1 MNELLQ
7 AKVTADKEV
16 LSVLPKNT
24 IKNKEAY
31 VKKIKEF
38 IKLYTGLKNQVYDEI
53 KSRSERL
60 KNVVVDDDIK
70 KIEKEVNEL
79 ESKMY
84 LYNNFKSASAK
95 AGLDV
100 LLYKLSCFDKLN
112 LKDVNECI
120 LKIIECFE
128 MVGINI
134 DLEHFKYSIFAYLYM
149 SVFLEEVKSGNSDK
163 IEECFEGIYW
173 KCPDIIIHLKLCF
186 VYLYYKNIKTFDKYF
201 NNLRANNN
209 FNINDYN
216 DKIQRYDEKI
226 NMSMGMLLPRFIKK
240 ELAIKDYQ
248 DEKIR
253 KIFTELGVS
262 QNSEGYADVQKL
274 FYTLKEYKNYLDY
287 KYLLDEVKK
296 LYEQRAGF
304 KDCTK
309 NLKKEIARKEKL
321 LFKYNKKLFKLWD
334 KNNREK
340 KINQFSVDLNNT
352 IKEIDGLYLQLMDNE
367 FKELIYNKLNDSSTI
382 LDVLLLVYSNYN
394 YLVNVVKSNN
404 ENASDALIEN
414 VKRTLFSLLVSPY
427 NTIINNTTF
436 LFDGNLGTIIR
447 DKYNLINVRINDGNL
462 EDSAIV
468 GFINMVDSVLI
479 YRCIENSSL
488 DVKDIMFIL
497 EADDILGKEIR

>member
-1 MNELLQ
+1 
-7 AKVTADKEV
+7 
-16 LSVLPKNT
+16 
-24 IKNKEAY
+24 
-31 VKKIKEF
+31 
-38 IKLYTGLKNQVYDEI
+38 
-53 KSRSERL
+53 
-60 KNVVVDDDIK
+60 
-70 KIEKEVNEL
+70 
-79 ESKMY
+79 
-84 LYNNFKSASAK
+84 
-95 AGLDV
+95 
-100 LLYKLSCFDKLN
+100 
-112 LKDVNECI
+112 
-120 LKIIECFE
+120 
-128 MVGINI
+128 
-134 DLEHFKYSIFAYLYM
+134 
-149 SVFLEEVKSGNSDK
+149 
-163 IEECFEGIYW
+163 
-173 KCPDIIIHLKLCF
+173 
-186 VYLYYKNIKTFDKYF
+186 
-201 NNLRANNN
+201 
-209 FNINDYN
+209 
-216 DKIQRYDEKI
+216 
-226 NMSMGMLLPRFIKK
+226 MGMLLPRFIKK